1 MKAEVQIKE
10 ARYMKAEEL
19 IEGRLY
25 NAIATDGK
33 KYEAVKQKGIIY
45 CLRPAFTPNGC
56 DNKIVGFE
64 EVEESEV

>member
-1 MKAEVQIKE
+1 
-10 ARYMKAEEL
+10 MKAEEL

-33 KYEAVKQKGIIY
+33 KYEAVKQNGIVY
-45 CLRPAFTPNGC
+45 CCYPACTPDGRNNVIE
-56 DNKIVGFE
+56 DFE